1 MTAGGLQ
8 GQIRGGIFADTTVRW
23 LEPVAVR
30 PRKTRKDPPEVQV
43 PRQIASTQKFHR
55 RARKDR
61 KDRSGFNRR
70 GPCPPRVVGKR
81 AAPGPKCS
89 GLRHDFS
96 PAAPLDMG
104 GIPLRAWRPL
114 RFKCTFWVQSGGS
127 GAGIRAC
134 DPDPRPIGH
143 PALAGLIIP
152 RDYSRPRSR
161 TIGAIPPARPA
172 PSGSWKPSGPLTPVP
187 GRCPWLSRRT

>member
-1 MTAGGLQ
+1 LRILPSGDSTRLPFGLARQERIRPRSKSPGRSLQPKNFTAEPAKIAKTYHVSTAGGP
-8 GQIRGGIFADTTVRW
+8 A
-23 LEPVAVR
+23 
-30 PRKTRKDPPEVQV
+30 
-43 PRQIASTQKFHR
+43 
-55 RARKDR
+55 
-61 KDRSGFNRR
+61 RR
-70 GPCPPRVVGKR
+70 GSSASGQRLGQNVPVCAPFFLPP
-81 AAPGPKCS
+81 
-89 GLRHDFS
+89 L
-96 PAAPLDMG
+96 LWIWG
-104 GIPLRAWRPL
+104 GSLRAWRPL